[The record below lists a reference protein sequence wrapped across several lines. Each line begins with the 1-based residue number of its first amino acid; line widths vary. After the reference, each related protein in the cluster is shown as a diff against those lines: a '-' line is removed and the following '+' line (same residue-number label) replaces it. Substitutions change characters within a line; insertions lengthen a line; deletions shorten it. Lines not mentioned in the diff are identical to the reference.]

1 MKKHE
6 WRENLP
12 DGDVRFVSAVR
23 QGGRWRFQTRLKSE
37 DEGTKLDTL
46 PLEDLQ
52 VLRDLLERTPPSFR
66 DEVFAAQAADLSRI
80 VPELATF
87 FDLDQVKPSGEISDA
102 IARTLRRC

>member
-52 VLRDLLERTPPSFR
+52 VLRDLLWNKSQRR
-66 DEVFAAQAADLSRI
+66 R
-80 VPELATF
+80 VPLEQVYEIDALIKLAE
-87 FDLDQVKPSGEISDA
+87 KHP
-102 IARTLRRC
+102 